1 MKTRYTWLAMLL
13 PAFLNAQTVLFSED
27 FDAGAPGFTLNT
39 SDLGSTTSGSNTWV
53 VNNAFTGGSGNIIC
67 FGIPFGF
74 TIPNTPLQPAG
85 IVPQNG
91 NYMHI
96 SSVAAL
102 NSGVLNASFAAADGL
117 CTPAE
122 NNFVRMTSD
131 VSTVGASSV
140 TISFWWLCQGGPQS
154 YGEVYFSND
163 QGGTWNLIT
172 TPITQYRNQPTWAQQ
187 TITLPI
193 FNNQPTLRFGFRFVN
208 GTSLLGAEDPA
219 FSVDN
224 FSISSDE
231 GVPNSI
237 AVASVSATSICQGGT
252 LDVAYDAL
260 GSYTPGNVFTAQ
272 LSDANGSFASPVSVG
287 SVTSTTSGT
296 ITATI
301 PAGTPAGSGY
311 RVRVVASTP
320 PTTGSALEID
330 INVIAAANSGEDT
343 ETTICK
349 ATGVYDLFALIPGNP
364 DPGGA
369 WVGPGGMAFD
379 GLFNSFSNPGGDYIY
394 AINSP
399 PPCGASLTTVTVE
412 LLDGANAG
420 GDNSATSC
428 STSPQVNL
436 FNFLTG
442 SADLS
447 GIWFTEQ
454 GVPTPPTVTSSGAY
468 MYVVYGSGPCPND
481 TSYITFTVV
490 EAPDA
495 GNGATVTLSPDDP
508 PVSLT
513 SLLNGDPDLGG
524 TWTGP
529 GGTTVPEVLDP
540 ATATPGLY
548 VYTVPGTPPCGDATA
563 SLAIIITV
571 SVQDIEGGGTPR
583 WLGEEPGSGHVLWF
597 PPHLDGK
604 PVTITVWDAGG
615 RLLQGL
621 GGAVVAQERLL
632 LPLGNASRGMYLVRV
647 EWDGQASILKL
658 VQ

>member
-1 MKTRYTWLAMLL
+1 MNTRYTWLAIMF
-13 PAFLNAQTVLFSED
+13 PAFLNAQTVLFTED
-27 FDAGAPGFTLNT
+27 FDSGAPGFTLNT

-53 VNNAFTGGSGNIIC
+53 VNSAFTGGSGDIIC
-67 FGIPFGF
+67 LGIPFAF
-74 TIPNTPLQPAG
+74 TVPNTPLQPAG

-117 CTPAE
+117 CTQAE
-122 NNFVRMTSD
+122 NNFVRMSSD

-140 TISFWWLCQGGPQS
+140 SISFWWLCQGGPQS

-208 GTSLLGAEDPA
+208 GTSLFGAEDPA

-224 FSISSDE
+224 VTITSDE

-237 AVASVSATSICQGGT
+237 LVASVSTTNICQGGGI
-252 LDVAYDAL
+252 DVEYEAL
-260 GSYTPGNVFTAQ
+260 GTYTPGNIFTVQ
-272 LSDANGSFASPVSVG
+272 LSDANGDFSTPVDVG
-287 SVTSTTSGT
+287 SLTSTTSGT
-296 ITATI
+296 ITATV
-301 PAGTPAGSGY
+301 PAGTPAGNGY
-311 RVRVVASTP
+311 RIRVVSSTP
-320 PTTGSALEID
+320 PTTGSALDID
-330 INVIAAANSGEDT
+330 INVITAPNAGEDT

-349 ATGVYDLFALIPGNP
+349 ATGIYDLFALIPGNP

-379 GLFNSFSNPGGDYIY
+379 GLFNSFSNPGGEYIY
-394 AINSP
+394 AINAP
-399 PPCGASLTTVTVE
+399 PPCGASFTTVTVE

-420 GDNSATSC
+420 GDNSASAC
-428 STSPQVNL
+428 STAPQVNL

-447 GIWFTEQ
+447 GIWFTEA
-454 GVPTPPTVTSSGAY
+454 GVPTPPTVSTPGEY
-468 MYVVYGSGPCPND
+468 MYVVFGSGPCPND
-481 TSYITFTVV
+481 TSLIAYSVI

-495 GNGATVTLSPDDP
+495 GNGTTVTLSPDDP

-513 SLLNGDPDLGG
+513 SLLGGTPDAGG

-529 GGTTVPEVLDP
+529 DGTEVPDTIDP
-540 ATATPGLY
+540 ATAAPGLY
-548 VYTVPGTPPCGDATA
+548 VYTVPGTPPCSDASS

-571 SVQDIEGGGTPR
+571 SVPEMSGGGAPR
-583 WLGEEPGSGHVLWF
+583 WLGEEPGAGHVLWF
-597 PPHLDGK
+597 PAQMEGK
-604 PVTITVWDAGG
+604 PVSISVWDARG

-621 GGAVVAQERLL
+621 GGAVVARERML
-632 LPLGNASRGMYLVRV
+632 LPLFHAGHGMYLVRV
-647 EWDGQASILKL
+647 EWEGRAALLKL